1 MHTALKVQTVEQQRV
16 PTSVEPRLPD
26 RVRDCERRAAEARLR
41 ATRVTDPAYQ
51 SELLALALQYEA
63 IAMSFRELHVSF
75 AELGVL

>member
-1 MHTALKVQTVEQQRV
+1 
-16 PTSVEPRLPD
+16 
-26 RVRDCERRAAEARLR
+26 
-41 ATRVTDPAYQ
+41 VTDPAYQ